1 MIHLYKTIVFIA
13 LLSLICAHKGKDET
27 AETVQEVHNPQEGKN
42 VFLIH
47 TNLNKEQITQ
57 LLDTAVED
65 EVTEDDDNEFE
76 QDVSTLSNLKKKEK
90 SKKGEKGEKEEK
102 GKKES
107 QEKAKKEEH
116 RHKGKKSEKQ
126 EKGKGS
132 KTKDQK
138 KNKEQKEIKIEKK
151 KERTKEKRKD
161 KNKETLLTQNAY
173 AFI

>member
-1 MIHLYKTIVFIA
+1 MIHLSKTIVFIA
-13 LLSLICAHKGKDET
+13 LLSLICAHKGKDAP

-107 QEKAKKEEH
+107 QEKAKKGEH
-116 RHKGKKSEKQ
+116 SHKGKKSEKIFFYLHQ
-126 EKGKGS
+126 
-132 KTKDQK
+132 
-138 KNKEQKEIKIEKK
+138 
-151 KERTKEKRKD
+151 
-161 KNKETLLTQNAY
+161 
-173 AFI
+173 

>member
-1 MIHLYKTIVFIA
+1 MIHLSKTIVFIA
-13 LLSLICAHKGKDET
+13 LLSLICAHKGKDAP
-27 AETVQEVHNPQEGKN
+27 AETVQEVHKPQEGKN

-65 EVTEDDDNEFE
+65 EVTEDDENEFE

-107 QEKAKKEEH
+107 QEKAKKGEH
-116 RHKGKKSEKQ
+116 SHKGKKSEKQ

-138 KNKEQKEIKIEKK
+138 KNKVQTINYLIKH
-151 KERTKEKRKD
+151 
-161 KNKETLLTQNAY
+161 
-173 AFI
+173 